1 VINIVCALKC
11 EARPLIDHYGLQP
24 RPVDNIK
31 LYQNTKINLVVSGVG
46 GKACASAV
54 KRLAEFQAQPS
65 AWLNI
70 GIAGHGKL
78 AMGTGRLI
86 HKITGPDGLN
96 WYPPS
101 LVLNIGNKLSKNKID
116 SISLITVDQP
126 EKSYPE
132 NCAYDMEATYFYQA
146 AINHQTSELV
156 QCYKIISDNNCSPTD
171 NINAKQVSILI
182 ESKLPDIYNII
193 EALICLHK
201 QSTSKLPAIDITD
214 MINNHHF
221 SHYQKLRLV
230 KLLERLSLL
239 TSQDKVSDLV
249 PKLKSSSQV
258 LTWLENKIK
267 ELPVKLT

>member
-1 VINIVCALKC
+1 MINIICALQC
-11 EARPLIDHYGLQP
+11 EARPLIDHYGLQHKP
-24 RPVDNIK
+24 ADNIK
-31 LYQNTKINLVVSGVG
+31 LYQNAKTNLVVSGVG

-70 GIAGHGKL
+70 GIAGHGQL
-78 AMGTGRLI
+78 AIGTGRMI

-101 LVLNIGNKLSKNKID
+101 LTLNTGEKLSKNKID
-116 SISLITVDQP
+116 SISLITVDKP

-132 NCAYDMEATYFYQA
+132 SFAYDMEAAYFYQA
-146 AINHQTSELV
+146 AIKHQTSELV
-156 QCYKIISDNNCSPTD
+156 QCYKIISDNNCSPTE
-171 NINAKQVSILI
+171 NINANKVSALI
-182 ESKLPDIYNII
+182 GTKLPDISNII
-193 EALICLHK
+193 DALICLHK
-201 QSTSKLPAIDITD
+201 QSTGKLTAIDIAGL
-214 MINNHHF
+214 INDHHF
-221 SHYQKLRLV
+221 SHYQKIYLV

-239 TSQDKVSDLV
+239 TNQDNVSDLV

-258 LTWLENKIK
+258 LNWLENKIK

>member
-1 VINIVCALKC
+1 
-11 EARPLIDHYGLQP
+11 
-24 RPVDNIK
+24 
-31 LYQNTKINLVVSGVG
+31 VVSGVG

-70 GIAGHGKL
+70 GIAGHGQL

-96 WYPPS
+96 WYPPK
-101 LVLNIGNKLSKNKID
+101 LVLNTGLKLTNDMKLSKNKID
-116 SISLITVDQP
+116 SISLITVDHP

-156 QCYKIISDNNCSPTD
+156 QCYKIISDNNTSPTD
-171 NINAKQVSILI
+171 NIDAKQVSILI
-182 ESKLPDIYNII
+182 GAKLPDISTII